1 MGVGFVKNMVLDFD
15 FGNGREFSYFSKG
28 GFFQKLGQHVC
39 RFLTKYLHVETNK
52 ALKIWAQILRILRAL
67 RAYVRVAPMSCVV
80 LRQLYI

>member
-28 GFFQKLGQHVC
+28 GVFQKLGQHVC

-52 ALKIWAQILRILRAL
+52 ALKN
-67 RAYVRVAPMSCVV
+67 
-80 LRQLYI
+80 